1 MIQLQSSSLEFS
13 HPVTWSHVSSPGLT
27 RSVYFDKHQPF
38 HSWVLSSPLLR
49 KSAPIW
55 FSELTFWLK
64 RWLWYCCRIWFA
76 GKEANSFSDWGTLT
90 ATPRPIKLRYKMHTS
105 EAHAMHRSEL
115 HCLIH
120 LYIHACTCVTTTP
133 TVIQNMIQNCALS
146 GSTFSHQ
153 RGHFDFFYY
162 LWVCQLLLLLLFLK
176 QKNNLF
182 QKRAE
187 VKSPWNTLRHNPGG
201 TDLPAEHVL
210 LLAAPLSCNSS

>member
-1 MIQLQSSSLEFS
+1 MIFRTDIMVEEVTVVLLQDM
-13 HPVTWSHVSSPGLT
+13 VCRQRG
-27 RSVYFDKHQPF
+27 K
-38 HSWVLSSPLLR
+38 LL
-49 KSAPIW
+49 
-55 FSELTFWLK
+55 L
-64 RWLWYCCRIWFA
+64 
-76 GKEANSFSDWGTLT
+76 WGTLT
-90 ATPRPIKLRYKMHTS
+90 ATPPPIKLRYKMHTS
-105 EAHAMHRSEL
+105 EVHAMHRSEL

-162 LWVCQLLLLLLFLK
+162 LWVCQLLLLLFLK

-187 VKSPWNTLRHNPGG
+187 VKSPWNTLRRNPGG
-201 TDLPAEHVL
+201 TDLPAKHVL
-210 LLAAPLSCNSS
+210 LLAAHCPATALKPLTDAHVGSRQEQPSDPQVSQSRILNTVMYFS